1 MDVVRAFA
9 LARAAVERLP
19 ESVGRALFSA
29 AGTAMGLSGSAGARR
44 LRANQ
49 ARIRPGLGP
58 VRARLLS
65 AAAMRSYM
73 RYYYE
78 CFRLPVLGEDRILA
92 RVQLDNDAELRAD
105 LASGRSATAALV
117 HAGNWDMAGAWACID
132 LAPVHTLAERLEPA
146 GLYED
151 FLRFRTGLGMTIYPV
166 VRGGGG
172 LRALEEDMAA
182 GVCFTPILADR
193 DLTAS
198 GVEVRLAGH
207 AMLVAPGPALLA
219 QRTGCAIYPVFS
231 RYERLA
237 RRRRAA
243 AGTRWGL
250 RLTVGEPVR
259 AETTPDSDSRERAA
273 DVRRMSQEWM
283 DQFEPWLRAH
293 LEDWHMLQ
301 RVFVSDLD
309 PERLARARARAR
321 ARAAEEGS

>member
-49 ARIRPGLGP
+49 ARSRPGLGP

-73 RYYYE
+73 RYYYA

-309 PERLARARARAR
+309 PERLARARARA
-321 ARAAEEGS
+321 AEEGS

>member
-78 CFRLPVLGEDRILA
+78 CFRVPVLGEDRILA

-309 PERLARARARAR
+309 PERLARARARA
-321 ARAAEEGS
+321 AEEGS

>member
-151 FLRFRTGLGMTIYPV
+151 FLRFRTGLGMTIYTV

-309 PERLARARARAR
+309 PERLARARARA
-321 ARAAEEGS
+321 AEEGS

>member
-19 ESVGRALFSA
+19 ESVGRAFFSA

-309 PERLARARARAR
+309 PERLARARARA
-321 ARAAEEGS
+321 AEEGS

>member
-19 ESVGRALFSA
+19 ESVGRALF
-29 AGTAMGLSGSAGARR
+29 SGSAGARR

-117 HAGNWDMAGAWACID
+117 HTGNWDMAGAWACID

-309 PERLARARARAR
+309 PERLARARARA
-321 ARAAEEGS
+321 AEEGS

>member
-49 ARIRPGLGP
+49 ARIHPGLGP

-309 PERLARARARAR
+309 PERLARARARA
-321 ARAAEEGS
+321 AEEGS

>member
-243 AGTRWGL
+243 GTRWGL

-309 PERLARARARAR
+309 PERLARARARA
-321 ARAAEEGS
+321 AEEGS

>member
-250 RLTVGEPVR
+250 RLTVGESVR

-309 PERLARARARAR
+309 PERLARARARA
-321 ARAAEEGS
+321 AEEGS

>member
-78 CFRLPVLGEDRILA
+78 CFRLPVLGEDRILP

-309 PERLARARARAR
+309 PERLARARARA
-321 ARAAEEGS
+321 AEEGS

>member
-29 AGTAMGLSGSAGARR
+29 AGTTMGLSGSAGARR

-309 PERLARARARAR
+309 PERLARARARA
-321 ARAAEEGS
+321 AEEGS

>member
-293 LEDWHMLQ
+293 LEDGHMLQ
-301 RVFVSDLD
+301 RAFVSDLD
-309 PERLARARARAR
+309 PERLARARARA
-321 ARAAEEGS
+321 AEEGS

>member
-92 RVQLDNDAELRAD
+92 RVQLDNDAELRAVV
-105 LASGRSATAALV
+105 ASGRSATAALV
-117 HAGNWDMAGAWACID
+117 HAGNWALAGAWACLD

-309 PERLARARARAR
+309 PERLARARARA
-321 ARAAEEGS
+321 AEEGS

>member
-243 AGTRWGL
+243 TGTRWGL

-309 PERLARARARAR
+309 PERLARARARA
-321 ARAAEEGS
+321 AEEGS

>member
-309 PERLARARARAR
+309 PERLARARARA
-321 ARAAEEGS
+321 AGEGS

>member
-92 RVQLDNDAELRAD
+92 CVQLDNDAELRAD

-309 PERLARARARAR
+309 PERLARARARA
-321 ARAAEEGS
+321 AEEGS

>member
-29 AGTAMGLSGSAGARR
+29 AGTAMGLSGSAGPRR

-309 PERLARARARAR
+309 PERLARARARA
-321 ARAAEEGS
+321 AEEGS

>member
-78 CFRLPVLGEDRILA
+78 CFRLPVLGEDCILA

-309 PERLARARARAR
+309 PERLARARARA
-321 ARAAEEGS
+321 AEEGS

>member
-293 LEDWHMLQ
+293 LADWHMLQ

-309 PERLARARARAR
+309 PERLARARARA
-321 ARAAEEGS
+321 AEEGS

>member
-29 AGTAMGLSGSAGARR
+29 AGTAMGLSGSTGARR

-309 PERLARARARAR
+309 PERLARARARA
-321 ARAAEEGS
+321 AEEGS

>member
-172 LRALEEDMAA
+172 LRALEEDMAV

-309 PERLARARARAR
+309 PERLARARARA
-321 ARAAEEGS
+321 AEEGS

>member
-151 FLRFRTGLGMTIYPV
+151 FLRFRSGLGMTIYPV

-309 PERLARARARAR
+309 PERLARARARA
-321 ARAAEEGS
+321 AEEGS

>member
-29 AGTAMGLSGSAGARR
+29 AGTAMGLSGLAGARR

-309 PERLARARARAR
+309 PERLARARARA
-321 ARAAEEGS
+321 AEEGS

>member
-78 CFRLPVLGEDRILA
+78 CFRLPVLGEDHILA

-309 PERLARARARAR
+309 PERLARARARA
-321 ARAAEEGS
+321 AEEGS

>member
-78 CFRLPVLGEDRILA
+78 CVRLPVLGEDRILA

-309 PERLARARARAR
+309 PERLARARARA
-321 ARAAEEGS
+321 AEEGS

>member
-301 RVFVSDLD
+301 RVFASDLD
-309 PERLARARARAR
+309 PERLARARARA
-321 ARAAEEGS
+321 AEEGS

>member
-309 PERLARARARAR
+309 PERLARARARA
-321 ARAAEEGS
+321 AEEGS

>member
-9 LARAAVERLP
+9 LARVAVERLP

-309 PERLARARARAR
+309 PERLARARARA
-321 ARAAEEGS
+321 AEEGS

>member
-309 PERLARARARAR
+309 PERRARAR

>member
-117 HAGNWDMAGAWACID
+117 HAGNWDLAGAWACID

-309 PERLARARARAR
+309 PERLARARARA
-321 ARAAEEGS
+321 AEEGS

>member
-283 DQFEPWLRAH
+283 DQFEPWLRAD

-309 PERLARARARAR
+309 PERLARARARA
-321 ARAAEEGS
+321 AEEGS

>member
-29 AGTAMGLSGSAGARR
+29 VGTAMGLSGSAGARR

-309 PERLARARARAR
+309 PERLARARARA
-321 ARAAEEGS
+321 AEEGS

>member
-283 DQFEPWLRAH
+283 DRFEPWLRAH

-309 PERLARARARAR
+309 PERLARARARA
-321 ARAAEEGS
+321 AEEGS

>member
-65 AAAMRSYM
+65 SAAMRSYM

-309 PERLARARARAR
+309 PERLARARARA
-321 ARAAEEGS
+321 AEEGS

>member
-132 LAPVHTLAERLEPA
+132 LAPIHTLAERLEPA

-309 PERLARARARAR
+309 PERLARARARA
-321 ARAAEEGS
+321 AEEGS

>member
-78 CFRLPVLGEDRILA
+78 CFRLPILGEDRILA

-309 PERLARARARAR
+309 PERLARARARA
-321 ARAAEEGS
+321 AEEGS

>member
-9 LARAAVERLP
+9 LARAAVERRP
-19 ESVGRALFSA
+19 ESVGRALLSA

-309 PERLARARARAR
+309 PERLARARARA
-321 ARAAEEGS
+321 AEEGS

>member
-309 PERLARARARAR
+309 PERLARARARA
-321 ARAAEEGS
+321 AE

>member
-293 LEDWHMLQ
+293 LGDWHMLQ

-309 PERLARARARAR
+309 PERLARARARA
-321 ARAAEEGS
+321 AEEGS

>member
-105 LASGRSATAALV
+105 LASGRSPTAALV

-309 PERLARARARAR
+309 PERLARARARA
-321 ARAAEEGS
+321 AEEGS

>member
-309 PERLARARARAR
+309 PERLARARAEHERKNR
-321 ARAAEEGS
+321 